1 MSRMAGPTK
10 AAPLGGILFYGD
22 PHGEWRPLVRA
33 VLEYRPAAVVIL
45 GDCGLDVPL
54 RQKLASV
61 WDLVPRWRWIIGNHD
76 VDSIAEYEF
85 LVESHPDGDLGGKWA
100 QLDGEIVAGL
110 GGVYAAKVWYPKFGG
125 DHDDQPKFRTR
136 QDMIKQTARADRFKG
151 GVPRSSR
158 ATIFPEDHEALRR
171 VRAAILATHD
181 APTSHRHGFAAID
194 ELARE
199 MGAGLVVHGHHH
211 HSYVGQT
218 ADGIPVRG
226 LDIAEPW
233 LWKEGE

>member
-85 LVESHPDGDLGGKWA
+85 LVESHPEGDLGGKWT

-110 GGVYAAKVWYPKFGG
+110 GGVYAALF
-125 DHDDQPKFRTR
+125 D
-136 QDMIKQTARADRFKG
+136 
-151 GVPRSSR
+151 S
-158 ATIFPEDHEALRR
+158 
-171 VRAAILATHD
+171 
-181 APTSHRHGFAAID
+181 
-194 ELARE
+194 
-199 MGAGLVVHGHHH
+199 VVLPNL
-211 HSYVGQT
+211 Q
-218 ADGIPVRG
+218 
-226 LDIAEPW
+226 
-233 LWKEGE
+233 